1 MRSADVHTMICF
13 SLIKF
18 QVLVIVKK
26 SYFTFVEKDRHK
38 EVYNRAKS
46 WLSTRSACY
55 VSKAT

>member
-1 MRSADVHTMICF
+1 MRSAGVHTMICF

-46 WLSTRSACY
+46 WLSTQSAY
-55 VSKAT
+55 YASKAT